1 MSETNLN
8 EEYTVPEEEISVEEV
23 VAEESQKT
31 GAATAALVF
40 GILALIT
47 TLFIINYVFGLI
59 GIICGIV
66 FLVKKNRTKGKKRAI
81 TGLVLA
87 ILSVVISTSVW
98 VGTYIYLTTT
108 DLNTLL
114 SDISNVVASAT
125 GGEINLEQQVVDAVN
140 ARIQT
145 TVAEM
150 PELKAVEQVLGKEL
164 NYDTIKEFVGEDLSV
179 EKIQNFMGDGID
191 ASKLNEVMEN
201 VNYEAV
207 MESLDNELSYK
218 KLEEKIGKDF
228 TYDELMEY
236 LSQYQ
241 N

>member
-125 GGEINLEQQVVDAVN
+125 GGEINLEQQVADAVN
-140 ARIQT
+140 LRIQAAVT
-145 TVAEM
+145 ET